1 MKQNIFALTLLVA
14 LANNGMSQNTL
25 TNETARL
32 ADKGQFKEAAIKLN
46 EAIASSKLSPDEKKS
61 AELQLDILHR
71 IREDYTTSADGLFGD
86 LKQEIKGLTREEF
99 DGWVKAGWFD
109 AREIDGKF
117 LFFDSSYENLWYRH
131 PELVA
136 RRNNPPDNS
145 AREHWRLEV
154 LTAIQK
160 AAVAEHTPYVLP
172 KTFEVT
178 MWGAANADLVPA
190 GEIVRTWIPIPRRY
204 PFQDGF
210 KLLASSPSPRT
221 INPQESPIRAIY
233 FEQLAQ
239 KGVPTRCQIQYQYTA
254 HGVYFD
260 LNPAKIQPYD
270 AKDET
275 VRDFTGESSHVI
287 FTPEIKALSAKIVG
301 NETNPMLKAKK
312 IYDYLSDTL
321 QYSYAT
327 EYSTVPNLSDYT
339 RSHGYGDCG
348 EQGMLFITLC
358 RYNGVPARWQSGW
371 NLTPRDTS
379 NHDWA
384 EIYLAP
390 YGWVP
395 VDQYMGN
402 YAMRY
407 IKSLTAEEKKEVRD
421 FYFGGLDQY
430 RMIAN
435 SDHSIALSPAK
446 QWPRSDDVDFQRGEV
461 ETKDRNLY
469 LGEFSYK
476 LDYKE
481 LPTPAMP

>member
-1 MKQNIFALTLLVA
+1 MKQIILTLALAVA
-14 LANNGMSQNTL
+14 LANSGMSQSTL
-25 TNETARL
+25 TNEAARL
-32 ADKGQFKEAAIKLN
+32 EAKGQFKEAAAMLK
-46 EAIASSKLSPDEKKS
+46 EAINSQKLSPDEKKS

-71 IREDYTTSADGLFGD
+71 IREDYTTTADGLFGD

-109 AREIDGKF
+109 AREIDGQF
-117 LFFDSSYENLWYRH
+117 LFFDSSYENLWFRH
-131 PELVA
+131 PELIA
-136 RRNNPPDNS
+136 RRNNPPDKS
-145 AREHWRLEV
+145 VRERKALEV
-154 LTAIQK
+154 ARSIKK
-160 AAVAEHTPYVLP
+160 AALAEHTPYVLP
-172 KTFEVT
+172 KTFDVT
-178 MWGAANADLVPA
+178 MWVAANADLAPA

-210 KLLASSPSPRT
+210 KLLSSSPAPKT

-233 FEQLAQ
+233 FEQPAQ
-239 KGVPTRCQIQYQYTA
+239 KGTSTRCQIQYEYTA

-270 AKDET
+270 PKDEA
-275 VRDFTGESSHVI
+275 VRDFTHESPHVI
-287 FTPEIKALSAKIVG
+287 FTPEIKALSAKVVG

-312 IYDYLSDTL
+312 IFDYLSDTL

-327 EYSTVPNLSDYT
+327 EYSTIPNISDYT

-358 RYNGVPARWQSGW
+358 RFNGVPARWQSGW
-371 NLTPRDTS
+371 NLFPNDTS

-407 IKSLTAEEKKEVRD
+407 IKSLTQAEKVEVRD

-435 SDHSIALSPAK
+435 SDHSVALSPAK

-469 LGEFSYK
+469 LGEFRYK

-481 LPTPAMP
+481 VPTSAMP